1 MNIAFKS
8 KMLKV
13 EKFAR
18 SSSYNNIWANK
29 NILPGTDRYQ
39 IKPLSN
45 CIAQE
50 HFLILHDNNM
60 L

>member
-1 MNIAFKS
+1 MGEQNI
-8 KMLKV
+8 V
-13 EKFAR
+13 
-18 SSSYNNIWANK
+18 
-29 NILPGTDRYQ
+29 PGTDRYQ
-39 IKPLSN
+39 IKPLLY

>member
-1 MNIAFKS
+1 MK
-8 KMLKV
+8 
-13 EKFAR
+13 
-18 SSSYNNIWANK
+18 
-29 NILPGTDRYQ
+29 PGTDRYQ
-39 IKPLSN
+39 IKPLY